1 LNADQP
7 VRPGQR
13 IGKYVL
19 GEPIARGGMAEVWSA
34 RVEGPEGFVKSLAL
48 KFVLESFRGD
58 SELERLFV
66 NEARVAAQ
74 LQHAN
79 LVSVF
84 DFDKLAD
91 PEDASGGRYYIAME
105 RVDGYDLRRVGQD
118 AHRQGRRLPTS
129 VMLHIAG
136 EVLKG
141 LRHVHERR
149 DHESHRPLGLVH
161 RDVSPHNILIGMGG
175 EVKLSDFG
183 IAKAMAQSFGTQSG
197 LIRGKLAYASPE
209 QLRNEPLDHRTD
221 QFALG
226 VTLWEGLA
234 GRRLFDGTD
243 AREIIAKVN
252 NADVPPLPSEAGVDA
267 RVEAIVRRM
276 LAAQANARFPSTAE
290 ALSAVLS
297 APGYTPDG
305 APLAALMAELFA
317 PAPRE
322 VPPTL
327 RLSDG
332 QNRGGTARLHAGL
345 AATGLAETKTL
356 DRGPEAVKAGDDRA
370 TANDRL
376 GRPSGERPREAREE
390 GKRRVSGAREAR
402 GDHRGEGRGQ
412 RGTGSGAT
420 RAVPVVRQ
428 RTPFTVTG
436 SSYVS
441 GAFPD
446 DLLKLVRARPS
457 PRMVLAVIGGVAVV
471 AGVGALVWQ
480 GSGDADPPASPD
492 TTAAVRP
499 PPAQDPPSSELDHP
513 DRGSAGPNQAA
524 ASVRNGQLTA
534 PDAGSGGPP
543 AADNSERASGAVD
556 DAPAAE
562 PTDSWSPAR
571 ADEGKRR
578 AALQNGRRRD
588 QTPRASDEQ
597 QPPPENSLV
606 GAGASAWQPPA
617 PGRGVAPLSPLSP
630 PPLSP
635 VPPVPSLSVPE
646 KPSLRVEPGPSGVTP
661 NGAPVLQ

>member
-1 LNADQP
+1 MNADHP

-13 IGKYVL
+13 IGKYIL

-34 RVEGPEGFVKSLAL
+34 RVEGPEGFVKSFAL

-84 DFDKLAD
+84 DFDKIED
-91 PEDASGGRYYIAME
+91 PGDAGSGRYYIAME
-105 RVDGYDLRRVGQD
+105 RVDGHDLRRVGQD
-118 AHRQGRRLPTS
+118 AHRRGQRLPTA

-149 DHESHRPLGLVH
+149 NPENLRPLGLVH

-234 GRRLFDGTD
+234 GRRLFEGAD

-252 NADVPPLPSEAGVDA
+252 VAEVPPLPPEAGVA
-267 RVEAIVRRM
+267 KAVEAIVRRM
-276 LAAQANARFPSTAE
+276 LAAPPRARFSSTAE
-290 ALSAVLS
+290 ALSAVLG
-297 APGYTPDG
+297 APGYTADA
-305 APLAALMAELFA
+305 APLAALMSTLFA
-317 PAPRE
+317 PPSRE

-327 RLSDG
+327 RLHG
-332 QNRGGTARLHAGL
+332 VQAEAGNVHAGL

-356 DRGPEAVKAGDDRA
+356 DRGPPDRGASAQPNAAALAHSEIPTVNDRA
-370 TANDRL
+370 R
-376 GRPSGERPREAREE
+376 GRATVEKERRPARARAI
-390 GKRRVSGAREAR
+390 GGAREQAKERVRAR
-402 GDHRGEGRGQ
+402 DPL
-412 RGTGSGAT
+412 S
-420 RAVPVVRQ
+420 
-428 RTPFTVTG
+428 VTG

-441 GAFPD
+441 GAFSDDAVRAARVRPPAGAMVVMGAVAVALLGVIGFVAWRGARRDEPAASGAPGHFPTAPLVIEPARPEARRLPAPLEPDAVVDEEAAGGPSQSNARSIAAHPD
-446 DLLKLVRARPS
+446 DLDDEAQRRRKGRGDGRHDSNVRAADYGPTNGWPAAS
-457 PRMVLAVIGGVAVV
+457 PLPPAAPPRA
-471 AGVGALVWQ
+471 
-480 GSGDADPPASPD
+480 SPPPDPPATPQKA
-492 TTAAVRP
+492 T
-499 PPAQDPPSSELDHP
+499 
-513 DRGSAGPNQAA
+513 AGPP
-524 ASVRNGQLTA
+524 V
-534 PDAGSGGPP
+534 GP
-543 AADNSERASGAVD
+543 G
-556 DAPAAE
+556 
-562 PTDSWSPAR
+562 
-571 ADEGKRR
+571 
-578 AALQNGRRRD
+578 LM
-588 QTPRASDEQ
+588 
-597 QPPPENSLV
+597 
-606 GAGASAWQPPA
+606 
-617 PGRGVAPLSPLSP
+617 
-630 PPLSP
+630 
-635 VPPVPSLSVPE
+635 
-646 KPSLRVEPGPSGVTP
+646 P